1 MGSQETPYVES
12 WSAERLCRATYKDIG
27 TPGQVE
33 DRFHHH
39 LLSNPAC
46 RKSLQVLLKSQS
58 TTTRDFSLEIDA
70 FDLLQADPILGHLL
84 LRFPATLLPLL
95 ENAIVKA
102 QKFLLQTSEDIGEKV
117 VKGDQ
122 SDAAQ
127 NITRVHARLVHLP
140 PTCCKTSLASMDAS
154 DVGKILQVSGTVVR
168 ASPVQMYESARTY
181 KCTGKHGCGKQVVV
195 YADLEQKHNALVTP
209 DSCPLMLDSG
219 ERCKGTKMEVV
230 MNGSIHTDFQEIKI
244 QEAASRLSAGHIPR
258 SLLIKLQHDLA
269 QDKCQPGDEVVLVG
283 SLLAQW
289 QSSVTPDVE
298 CNVGM
303 ALKAHSIRVLQ
314 EKGASAWNNSEEG
327 GNNVGELEKM
337 RKEFDLYWQ
346 DPVNEANPI
355 AARDFIC
362 KAVCPKLYGMA
373 MVKLGLLV
381 TLIGG
386 VSCDVN
392 QDQGQRDKNLT
403 GTNRDSRGASLSQQ
417 DNDDAPDPFRV
428 QNDRQT
434 QSFTTFNYGEERNL
448 PMDGNP
454 HHAESVQTRRR
465 DQSHLLL
472 VGDPG
477 TGKSQ
482 FLRFAAALCPRSVL
496 TTGVGTTSAGLTCA
510 AVREGNGKEFVLE
523 AGALV
528 LADKGVCCIDEFGCI
543 QPQDRTTIHEAMEQ
557 QTLSVAKA
565 GIVCKLNCRATI
577 IAVMNP
583 KDSLYDNHASLSRN
597 TGLGTPLLSRFDIIF
612 KLVDTSDASRDSNI
626 TSYLLNRAI
635 QGAGFDTNNSNG
647 RNERDLVWTMEKLRA
662 YISIVKGRFNPVVSD
677 GAALLLER
685 HFEKLRMSGGSTIP
699 ITVRFLESMIRLSQ
713 AHARLMYR
721 ATVTLEDACAVLRI
735 MECSAMCYG
744 GFDGNVDDVASIMY
758 QDPMTMD
765 FSSNAD
771 MEFLCFE
778 YDILEKYGMLEH
790 ICNDKR
796 SKILKHRSSAQDVA
810 DSSGWPDVE
819 NPSDRLHNNFSAP
832 VEVDHY
838 GRVNFSTQGRRPSVS
853 DESKRT
859 AAWAHH
865 HKRHSS
871 SVVDFTDKDGH
882 GKKPRI

>member
-1 MGSQETPYVES
+1 
-12 WSAERLCRATYKDIG
+12 
-27 TPGQVE
+27 
-33 DRFHHH
+33 
-39 LLSNPAC
+39 
-46 RKSLQVLLKSQS
+46 
-58 TTTRDFSLEIDA
+58 
-70 FDLLQADPILGHLL
+70 
-84 LRFPATLLPLL
+84 
-95 ENAIVKA
+95 
-102 QKFLLQTSEDIGEKV
+102 
-117 VKGDQ
+117 
-122 SDAAQ
+122 
-127 NITRVHARLVHLP
+127 
-140 PTCCKTSLASMDAS
+140 
-154 DVGKILQVSGTVVR
+154 
-168 ASPVQMYESARTY
+168 
-181 KCTGKHGCGKQVVV
+181 
-195 YADLEQKHNALVTP
+195 
-209 DSCPLMLDSG
+209 
-219 ERCKGTKMEVV
+219 
-230 MNGSIHTDFQEIKI
+230 
-244 QEAASRLSAGHIPR
+244 
-258 SLLIKLQHDLA
+258 
-269 QDKCQPGDEVVLVG
+269 
-283 SLLAQW
+283 
-289 QSSVTPDVE
+289 
-298 CNVGM
+298 
-303 ALKAHSIRVLQ
+303 
-314 EKGASAWNNSEEG
+314 
-327 GNNVGELEKM
+327 
-337 RKEFDLYWQ
+337 
-346 DPVNEANPI
+346 
-355 AARDFIC
+355 
-362 KAVCPKLYGMA
+362 
-373 MVKLGLLV
+373 
-381 TLIGG
+381 
-386 VSCDVN
+386 
-392 QDQGQRDKNLT
+392 
-403 GTNRDSRGASLSQQ
+403 
-417 DNDDAPDPFRV
+417 
-428 QNDRQT
+428 
-434 QSFTTFNYGEERNL
+434 
-448 PMDGNP
+448 
-454 HHAESVQTRRR
+454 
-465 DQSHLLL
+465 
-472 VGDPG
+472 
-477 TGKSQ
+477 
-482 FLRFAAALCPRSVL
+482 
-496 TTGVGTTSAGLTCA
+496 
-510 AVREGNGKEFVLE
+510 
-523 AGALV
+523 
-528 LADKGVCCIDEFGCI
+528 
-543 QPQDRTTIHEAMEQ
+543 MEQ